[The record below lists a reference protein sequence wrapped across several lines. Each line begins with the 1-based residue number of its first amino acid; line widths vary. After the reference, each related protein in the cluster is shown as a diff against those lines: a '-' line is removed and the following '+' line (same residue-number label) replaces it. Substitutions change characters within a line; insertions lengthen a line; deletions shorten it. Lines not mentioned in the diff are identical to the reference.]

1 MYDVIILGAGP
12 AGVSAS
18 LYTKRANLETLI
30 LYNDES
36 GLEKASLIENYYGF
50 KNGISGK
57 ELYETGI
64 EQAKNIG
71 VEVKKEEVVKIENN
85 VEYFNI
91 VTNTNEYKTK
101 NLILATGNKKNKPK
115 IKGIEKFEGR
125 GVSYCAICDGF
136 FYRNRN
142 VSVLGSGNYAIAETN
157 ELINIADNITILT
170 NGEKAPEFRADN
182 VTIDTKEIEEI
193 DGENK
198 VEEIK
203 FKDGSSL
210 KTDGVFVAQGVAG
223 SSEFAKKLGIITNK
237 DKIVVNENMETN
249 IKGIYACGDCTG
261 GLLQVS
267 KAVYEGAKAGLQ
279 VIARVRERNLRVYRK
294 KCVKFKNKPSYDKI
308 KMS

>member
-12 AGVSAS
+12 AGISAS

-85 VEYFNI
+85 MEYFKI
-91 VTNTNEYKTK
+91 VTTNNEYQTK

-115 IKGIEKFEGR
+115 IKGIEKFEGK

-136 FYRNRN
+136 FYRNRS

-193 DGENK
+193 EGEDK

-203 FKDGSSL
+203 FKDGSTL
-210 KTDGVFVAQGVAG
+210 KTDGIFVAQGVAG
-223 SSEFAKKLGIITNK
+223 SSEFAKKLGIMTNK
-237 DKIVVNENMETN
+237 DKIIVNENMETN

-279 VIARVRERNLRVYRK
+279 VIAKSR
-294 KCVKFKNKPSYDKI
+294 D
-308 KMS
+308 

>member
-18 LYTKRANLETLI
+18 LYTQRANLKTLI
-30 LYNDES
+30 LYNDKS

-50 KNGISGK
+50 KNGITGE
-57 ELYETGI
+57 ELYNTGI

-71 VEVKKEEVVKIENN
+71 VEVLKEEVVKIENN
-85 VEYFNI
+85 IEYFNV
-91 VTNTNEYKTK
+91 VTTKNEYQAK
-101 NLILATGNKKNKPK
+101 NLILATGNKKNRPK
-115 IKGIEKFEGR
+115 IKGIEKFEGK

-136 FYRNRN
+136 FYRNRS
-142 VSVLGSGNYAIAETN
+142 VAVLGSGNYAISETN

-170 NGEKAPEFRADN
+170 NGKEAPEFRADN
-182 VTIDTKEIEEI
+182 VKVDTKEIEEI

-198 VEEIK
+198 VEEVK
-203 FKDGSSL
+203 FKDGTTI
-210 KTDGVFVAQGVAG
+210 KTDGLFVAEGVAG
-223 SSEFAKKLGIITNK
+223 SSEFAKKLGIITQK

-267 KAVYEGAKAGLQ
+267 KAVYEGAKAGLE
-279 VIARVRERNLRVYRK
+279 VIKRQRG
-294 KCVKFKNKPSYDKI
+294 I
-308 KMS
+308 

>member
-12 AGVSAS
+12 AGISAS

-30 LYNDES
+30 LYNDKS

-85 VEYFNI
+85 MEYFNV
-91 VTNTNEYKTK
+91 VTNTNEYKAK

-115 IKGIEKFEGR
+115 IKGIEKFEGK

-136 FYRNRN
+136 FYRNRS
-142 VSVLGSGNYAIAETN
+142 VSVLGSGNYAVAETN
-157 ELINIADNITILT
+157 ELINTADNITILT

-193 DGENK
+193 NGENK

-203 FKDGSSL
+203 FKDGSTL
-210 KTDGVFVAQGVAG
+210 KTDGIFVAQGVAG
-223 SSEFAKKLGIITNK
+223 SSEFAKKLGIMTNK
-237 DKIVVNENMETN
+237 DKIIVNENMETN

-279 VIARVRERNLRVYRK
+279 VIAGIRGRSL
-294 KCVKFKNKPSYDKI
+294 SLLI
-308 KMS
+308 

>member
-12 AGVSAS
+12 AGISAS

-30 LYNDES
+30 LYNDKS

-85 VEYFNI
+85 IEYFNV
-91 VTNTNEYKTK
+91 VTNTNQYKAK

-115 IKGIEKFEGR
+115 IKGIEKFEGK

-136 FYRNRN
+136 FYRNRS
-142 VSVLGSGNYAIAETN
+142 VSVLGSGNYAVAETN

-193 DGENK
+193 NGENK

-203 FKDGSSL
+203 FKDGSTL
-210 KTDGVFVAQGVAG
+210 KTDGIFVAQGVAG
-223 SSEFAKKLGIITNK
+223 SSEFAKKLGIMTNK
-237 DKIVVNENMETN
+237 DKIIVNENMETN
-249 IKGIYACGDCTG
+249 IKRIYACGDCTG

-267 KAVYEGAKAGLQ
+267 KAVYEGAKAGIQ
-279 VIARVRERNLRVYRK
+279 VIAGIRGRSL
-294 KCVKFKNKPSYDKI
+294 SLLI
-308 KMS
+308 

>member
-12 AGVSAS
+12 AGISAS

-30 LYNDES
+30 LYNDKS

-85 VEYFNI
+85 IEYFNV
-91 VTNTNEYKTK
+91 VTNTNQYKAK

-115 IKGIEKFEGR
+115 IKGIEKFEGK

-136 FYRNRN
+136 FYRNRS
-142 VSVLGSGNYAIAETN
+142 VSVLGSGNYAVAETN

-193 DGENK
+193 NGENK

-203 FKDGSSL
+203 FKDGSTL
-210 KTDGVFVAQGVAG
+210 KTDGIFVAQGVAG
-223 SSEFAKKLGIITNK
+223 SSEFAKKLGIMTNK
-237 DKIVVNENMETN
+237 DKIIVNENMETN

-279 VIARVRERNLRVYRK
+279 VIAGIRGR
-294 KCVKFKNKPSYDKI
+294 S
-308 KMS
+308 

>member
-12 AGVSAS
+12 AGISAS

-85 VEYFNI
+85 IEYFNV
-91 VTNTNEYKTK
+91 VTNTNQYKAK

-136 FYRNRN
+136 FYRNRS

-193 DGENK
+193 NGENK

-279 VIARVRERNLRVYRK
+279 VIAGIRGRSL
-294 KCVKFKNKPSYDKI
+294 SLLI
-308 KMS
+308 